1 MELKPQQF
9 ENITN
14 TNGIILAT
22 WAQYLSTYNTPRIN
36 ALINT
41 LIGTPIPKNN
51 RNTILD
57 YLAHAPHPIGKG
69 KDRERFYYHNT
80 PLNQS
85 RKDRALSVTLWSL
98 AHQTPITEHA
108 CYQRTYFGDKL
119 PLFEEETKQWW
130 QWRQN
135 YTYINHLEYTHY
147 QPWEDKG
154 DTRDLFITRDDYQ
167 RLDASDYLSIIIVET
182 VFRIIASPNPT
193 YTPILTPALNQE
205 ITSAGFFNNLTQE
218 ALSVYQD
225 LHMNMRL
232 RCQGNASDLE
242 LFLILH
248 APEHIVTKIIQHE
261 PLAKDDCLSLIDL
274 MENLLPVDDEHVH
287 NIIEGNMC
295 HPYRIETRWGQYQV
309 ENKTT
314 TISTQNRYLDPRK
327 PDTLLRAWLYM
338 KGEASP
344 DTMTLTSTYTF

>member
-22 WAQYLSTYNTPRIN
+22 WAQYLSNYNTPRIN

-41 LIGTPIPKNN
+41 LTNTPIPKNN

-57 YLAHAPHPIGKG
+57 YLAHAPQPIGKG
-69 KDRERFYYHNT
+69 KDQERFYYHDT
-80 PLNQS
+80 PLNQY
-85 RKDRALSVTLWSL
+85 RKDRALSITLWSL
-98 AHQTPITEHA
+98 AHQTPITEHKH
-108 CYQRTYFGDKL
+108 YQKTYFGHKL

-135 YTYINHLEYTHY
+135 YTYINRLEYTHY
-147 QPWEDKG
+147 QLWEDKG
-154 DTRDLFITRDDYQ
+154 DTRDLFIAENNRE

-182 VFRIIASPNPT
+182 VYRMIASPNPS
-193 YTPILTPALNQE
+193 YTPILTPALTE
-205 ITSAGFFNNLTQE
+205 ELTSGGFFDNLTQE
-218 ALSVYQD
+218 ALTVYQD

-248 APEHIVTKIIQHE
+248 APEHIATKIVQHE
-261 PLAKDDCLSLIDL
+261 PLIKDDCLTLIDL

-295 HPYRIETRWGQYQV
+295 QPYRIEIRWGQYQV

-314 TISTQNRYLDPRK
+314 IISTQNRYLDPRK

-338 KGEASP
+338 KGEGAP
-344 DTMTLTSTYTF
+344 EVMTLTDIYTF

>member
-9 ENITN
+9 ENITK

-51 RNTILD
+51 RNAILD

-69 KDRERFYYHNT
+69 KDRERFYCHNT

-85 RKDRALSVTLWSL
+85 RKDRALSIALWSL

-108 CYQRTYFGDKL
+108 CYQRMYFGDKL
-119 PLFEEETKQWW
+119 PIFEEEIKQWW

-154 DTRDLFITRDDYQ
+154 DTRDLFITRDNYQ
-167 RLDASDYLSIIIVET
+167 RLDASEYLTYAIVEP

-193 YTPILTPALNQE
+193 YTPILTPALTE
-205 ITSAGFFNNLTQE
+205 ELTSGGFFNNLTQE

-248 APEHIVTKIIQHE
+248 APEQVATKIVQHE
-261 PLAKDDCLSLIDL
+261 PLAKDDCLTLIDL

-295 HPYRIETRWGQYQV
+295 QPYRIETRWGQYQV

-314 TISTQNRYLDPRK
+314 TISTQHRYLDPRK

-338 KGEASP
+338 KGENTS
-344 DTMTLTSTYTF
+344 DTMTLTDTYTF